1 MNLKYLFLTFALF
14 SNLSCYSYRASFKK
28 HGKTDTAI
36 RGQEDLHRNRKR
48 AFVTFTR
55 GAGKEEY
62 LILKHSGIFD
72 LVDDRASAD
81 VRIVLH
87 RMHRRLASG
96 MATIITIFSLGQIPI
111 STPDRYYL
119 SFDEI
124 HEVKETKE
132 RKWPPLKIKRE
143 FEIVVKKRI
152 WFWDIFSRRK
162 DYRVEAAKALKWQY
176 KNKQYRSFEYR

>member
-14 SNLSCYSYRASFKK
+14 SSLSCYSYRASFKK
-28 HGKTDTAI
+28 HGKTDADI

-48 AFVTFTR
+48 AYVTFGH

-72 LVDDRASAD
+72 LVDDRTSAD

-87 RMHRRLASG
+87 LMHRRLASG

-111 STPDRYYL
+111 SMHDRYFL

-124 HEVKETKE
+124 QEDKETKE
-132 RKWPPLKIKRE
+132 QKQLSSKTKKE

-152 WFWDIFSRRK
+152 WFWDIFSRRR

-176 KNKQYRSFEYR
+176 ENKQYRSFEYR